1 MGIAQRPRAADHGV
15 RTLSD
20 RTAPVPSPARR
31 VAQAIDALRHGWP
44 LAFDGGPVLLPVETG
59 VAAGATADRLLI
71 SAARAATLKL
81 ANQREAAVP
90 HAPVLIHGGEQF
102 TLRSALPVADPARD
116 LDNPLKGPFRAEPIA
131 WQAQA
136 EAALDM
142 ARIAGILPAF
152 MVDPADAGEPVAV
165 AASDLAAWQD
175 RAALRIVTRA
185 RLPVS
190 ASEDAEII
198 AFRSADDLREHVAL
212 VIGRQRTEVAPL
224 VRLHSE
230 CLTGDI
236 LGSLKCDCGPQLDA
250 ALHAIADEA
259 RRGGW
264 GVLLYLRQEGRGIG
278 LINKLRAYRLQDQGF
293 DTVDANQRLGLPD
306 EARDFPVA
314 ARMLELLGTGSVRLM
329 TNNPGKVA
337 AMEEAGVVV
346 TERVPHQ
353 LPDNPHNARYLA
365 TKRDRSG
372 HLLR

>member
-1 MGIAQRPRAADHGV
+1 M
-15 RTLSD
+15 
-20 RTAPVPSPARR
+20 
-31 VAQAIDALRHGWP
+31 AQAVDALRHGWP
-44 LAFDGGPVLLPVETG
+44 LALTDGPVLLPVETG
-59 VAAGATADRLLI
+59 VATTATAQRLLI

-90 HAPVLIHGGEQF
+90 HAPVLIHGGEPF
-102 TLRSALPVADPARD
+102 TLRSAQAVADPALD
-116 LDNPLKGPFRAEPIA
+116 LANPLKGPFRAEEIA

-136 EAALDM
+136 EAALEL

-152 MVDPADAGEPVAV
+152 MVDPTEAGEAAPVA
-165 AASDLAAWQD
+165 ATDLPAWQD
-175 RAALRIVTRA
+175 RASLRIVTRA

-190 ASEDAEII
+190 ASEDAEIV

-212 VIGRQRTEVAPL
+212 VIGTQRSDAAPL

-250 ALHAIADEA
+250 ALHAMAEEA
-259 RRGGW
+259 SKGGW

-314 ARMLELLGTGSVRLM
+314 ARMLDLLGVRSVRLM
-329 TNNPGKVA
+329 TNNPKKVA
-337 AMEEAGVVV
+337 AIEAAGVVV
-346 TERVPHQ
+346 AERVAHQ

-372 HLLR
+372 HLLT